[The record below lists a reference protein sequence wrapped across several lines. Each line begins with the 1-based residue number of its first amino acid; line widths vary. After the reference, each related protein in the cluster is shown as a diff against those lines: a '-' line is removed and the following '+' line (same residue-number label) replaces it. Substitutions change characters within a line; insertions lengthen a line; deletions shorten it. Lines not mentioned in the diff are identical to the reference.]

1 MWFSFLLPLKQ
12 FHLEVQ
18 QGTVFSFSQF
28 SLAVIYEMVAQGL
41 QSLINVFLNVINLSL
56 RENVNHLEK
65 NDKM

>member
-1 MWFSFLLPLKQ
+1 
-12 FHLEVQ
+12 
-18 QGTVFSFSQF
+18 
-28 SLAVIYEMVAQGL
+28 MVAQVL